1 MNAKA
6 TKPARRLMFLARC
19 ARLAFRGF

>member
-1 MNAKA
+1 MNAKV